1 MEFETFVTE
10 SWPRLRQVAWLLTR
24 DVDDAEDLLQTV
36 LVRACASWSR
46 ISRDDPYAYV
56 RRGLVNGHIDQW
68 RRRRGVIRFESGTPD
83 RPVHDAAR
91 VEDRS
96 ELIDLLGRLTARER
110 ATVVLRHY
118 LDLSTAEVAAELGVT
133 AGTVKSTLS
142 RALATLRIDQP
153 SDLTDHPEESRP

>member
-1 MEFETFVTE
+1 MEFEQFVVD

-24 DVDDAEDLLQTV
+24 DVDDAEDLLQSV

-46 ISRDDPYAYV
+46 VSRDDPYAYV

-68 RRRRGVIRFESGTPD
+68 RRRRGPIRIESGAPE
-83 RPVHDAAR
+83 RAVHDAAR

-96 ELIDLLGRLTARER
+96 ELIVLLGRLTARER

-118 LDLSTAEVAAELGVT
+118 LDLSTAEVAAELGVST
-133 AGTVKSTLS
+133 GTVKSTLS
-142 RALATLRIDQP
+142 RALATLRVAQPTDLSDQ
-153 SDLTDHPEESRP
+153 PEESRP

>member
-1 MEFETFVTE
+1 MEFEEFVTA

-24 DVDDAEDLLQTV
+24 EVDDAEDLLQGV

-68 RRRRGVIRFESGTPD
+68 RRRGVIRFESGTPE
-83 RPVHDAAR
+83 RAVHDAAR

-96 ELIDLLGRLTARER
+96 ELIVLLGRLTARER

-118 LDLSTAEVAAELGVT
+118 LDLSTAEVAAELGVST
-133 AGTVKSTLS
+133 GTVKSTLS

-153 SDLTDHPEESRP
+153 ADLSDQPEESRP